1 MIERQNVE
9 RAVISSRH
17 QTGPLSLRQRR
28 ISAAMAPAVPVR
40 AGLPPVTDV
49 RSPVFARWV
58 LGRRLIRFPRALLIA
73 SSARKEQ
80 QGIGPARTRQVA
92 PAPASMD
99 LLPVNRKIADFV
111 PDP

>member
-17 QTGPLSLRQRR
+17 RTGPLSLRQRR

-40 AGLPPVTDV
+40 AGLPPVIDV
-49 RSPVFARWV
+49 RSSVFVRWV
-58 LGRRLIRFPRALLIA
+58 LGRRLIHFPRTLLVA

-80 QGIGPARTRQVA
+80 QDIGPAQTREVA
-92 PAPASMD
+92 PAPVSMD
-99 LLPVNRKIADFV
+99 LLPVNREIADFV
-111 PDP
+111 PGP